1 MKKILI
7 VGGVAGG
14 ASTATRLR
22 RLDEDSEI
30 IIFERGEYVSFAN
43 CGLPYYIGGV
53 IQNRE
58 SLLVQTPESLKARF
72 NLDVRVNSEVIEV
85 NGKDKKVKVK
95 TKNGEEYEETYDFLV
110 LAPGAKP
117 IFPPIKGIENKK
129 IFTLRNIND
138 MDKIKAEI
146 KKHNVKKATV
156 VGGGY
161 VGVETAENLKHLGID
176 TTLIEAAP
184 HILAPFDSEISN
196 ILEYELVNNG
206 INLMTSEKVI
216 EFQEDKN
223 EINIK
228 LESEKI
234 VTADMVILSIGV
246 SPDTKFLQNS
256 GINLGERGHI
266 LVNDKL
272 ETNIDGVYALGD
284 SIIVKNYI
292 TNEDCA
298 IPLAGPA
305 NRQGR
310 IVAGNIA
317 GREEKYG
324 GSLGTAI
331 IKIFELTGASTGL
344 NERAL
349 KQLNIS
355 YEKIYLHPNN
365 HAAYYPGATPITI
378 KVIYNKKNR
387 QVLGAQ
393 AVGINGVDKFIDVI
407 ATSIKFKATI
417 DDLTELELAYAP
429 PFLSA
434 KSPANMVGFIGK
446 NIEDN
451 LLEQVFIP
459 DLKNYNKKDTVILDV
474 REELELISGNLENSI
489 NIPLSELRKRYS
501 ELSKDKEIW
510 TYCAVGL
517 RGYIAARF
525 LSQKGYKVKN
535 LAGGIEIEE
544 KELVKTQA
552 EDNFLNKESI
562 DFKVKKEDEYLDL
575 SGLSCPGP
583 LVKIKEKIDKL
594 QENEELKVKVSDP
607 GFYNDIQAWS
617 KVTKNSLLSLNK
629 KDGII
634 YATLQKGSVSSPTN
648 SSKKVST
655 SISDSSS
662 LKGQENRIIEDNSNM
677 TIVVFSG
684 DLDKAIAAFII
695 ANGALAMGKKVTMF
709 FTFWGLSILKKK
721 NLSKKSFIEKMFAM
735 MLPKNSQDLPVSKM
749 NFFGI
754 GAKMIRNVMKKKNI
768 MSLEELIKKAKDIGV
783 NITACTMSMDVMGI
797 SEEELIDGINY
808 GGVGQYL
815 GEAEKSNNNLFI

>member
-1 MKKILI
+1 MKKVLI

-22 RLDEDSEI
+22 RLDENLEI
-30 IIFERGEYVSFAN
+30 IIFEKGEYVSFAN
-43 CGLPYYIGGV
+43 CGLPYHIGDV

-72 NLDVRVNSEVIEV
+72 NLDVRVNSEVV
-85 NGKDKKVKVK
+85 GLNGKDKKVKVK
-95 TKNGEEYEETYDFLV
+95 TKNGEEYEEIFDFLV

-117 IFPPIKGIENKK
+117 IFPAIKGIENKK

-146 KKHNVKKATV
+146 KNYNVKKATV
-156 VGGGY
+156 IGGGY
-161 VGVETAENLKHLGID
+161 VGIETAENLKHLGID

-206 INLMTSEKVI
+206 INLMISEKVV
-216 EFQEDKN
+216 EFQEDGN
-223 EINIK
+223 EIIIK
-228 LESEKI
+228 LESGKI
-234 VTADMVILSIGV
+234 VTTDMLILSIGV

-266 LVNDKL
+266 LVNEKL
-272 ETNIDGVYALGD
+272 ETNIDGIYALGD

-292 TNEDCA
+292 TNQDVA

-310 IVAGNIA
+310 IVAGNIV
-317 GREEKYG
+317 GRNEKYK

-344 NERAL
+344 NERSL
-349 KQLNIS
+349 KQLNIP
-355 YEKIYLHPNN
+355 YEKVYLHPNN
-365 HAAYYPGATPITI
+365 HAAYYPGATAISI
-378 KVIYNKKNR
+378 KALYNKENG
-387 QVLGAQ
+387 QILGAQ
-393 AVGINGVDKFIDVI
+393 AVGISGVDKFIDVI

-434 KSPANMVGFIGK
+434 KSPANMLGFIGQ

-451 LLEQVFIP
+451 LLGQVFME
-459 DLKNYNKKDTVILDV
+459 DLENYNEKETIILDV
-474 REELELISGNLENSI
+474 REELELISGKLNNSI
-489 NIPLSELRKRYS
+489 NIPLSELRKRYT
-501 ELSKDKEIW
+501 ELPKDKEIW

-517 RGYIAARF
+517 RGYIASRF
-525 LSQKGYKVKN
+525 LTQKGYKVKN
-535 LAGGIEIEE
+535 LAGGIKIEE
-544 KELVKTQA
+544 KELIKTQ
-552 EDNFLNKESI
+552 EETFSNKENS
-562 DFKVKKEDEYLDL
+562 DYNVDKEDEYLDL

-594 QENEELKVKVSDP
+594 QGSEKLKVKVSDP

-617 KVTKNSLLSLNK
+617 KVTKNSLLSLDK
-629 KDGII
+629 KDGLT
-634 YATLQKGSVSSPTN
+634 YATLQKGQT
-648 SSKKVST
+648 SKVVVKE
-655 SISDSSS
+655 
-662 LKGQENRIIEDNSNM
+662 QENVIIEDNSNM
-677 TIVVFSG
+677 TMVVFSG

-695 ANGALAMGKKVTMF
+695 ANGALTMGKKVTMF

-721 NLSKKSFIEKMFAM
+721 NLAKKSFIEKMFAM

-754 GAKMIRNVMKKKNI
+754 GAKMIRSVMKKKNI
-768 MSLEELIKKAKDIGV
+768 MSLEELIKKAIDSGV

-797 SEEELIDGINY
+797 SKEELIDGINY

-815 GEAEKSNNNLFI
+815 GETEKSNNNLFI

>member
-1 MKKILI
+1 MKKVLI

-22 RLDEDSEI
+22 RLDENLEI
-30 IIFERGEYVSFAN
+30 IIFEKGEYVSFAN
-43 CGLPYYIGGV
+43 CGLPYHIGEV
-53 IQNRE
+53 IENRE

-85 NGKDKKVKVK
+85 NGEDKKVKVK
-95 TKNGEEYEETYDFLV
+95 TKNGEEYEENFDFLV
-110 LAPGAKP
+110 LSPGAKP
-117 IFPPIKGIENKK
+117 LFPSIKGIESNK

-146 KKHNVKKATV
+146 KNSNIKKATV

-184 HILAPFDSEISN
+184 HILGSFDSEISN
-196 ILEYELVNNG
+196 ILEFELVNNG
-206 INLMTSEKVI
+206 LKLMTSEKVV
-216 EFQEDKN
+216 EFQEAEN
-223 EINIK
+223 EIIIK
-228 LESEKI
+228 LESGKT
-234 VTADMVILSIGV
+234 VTTDIVILSIGV

-256 GINLGERGHI
+256 GINLGEKGHI
-266 LVNDKL
+266 LVNENL
-272 ETNIDGVYALGD
+272 ETNLKGVYALGD
-284 SIIVKNYI
+284 SILVKNYL
-292 TNEDCA
+292 TNQDVA

-310 IVAGNIA
+310 IVAGNIV
-317 GREEKYG
+317 GRNEKYK

-331 IKIFELTGASTGL
+331 IKIFGLTAASTGL
-344 NERAL
+344 NERTL
-349 KQLNIS
+349 KQLNIP

-365 HAAYYPGATPITI
+365 HAAYYPGASPISI
-378 KVIYNKKNR
+378 KALYNKENK
-387 QVLGAQ
+387 QILGAQ
-393 AVGINGVDKFIDVI
+393 ALGISGVDKFIDVI

-417 DDLTELELAYAP
+417 DDLSELELAYAP

-434 KSPANMVGFIGK
+434 KSPANMLGFIGQ
-446 NIEDN
+446 NIEDG
-451 LLEQVFIP
+451 LLEQVFIE
-459 DLKNYNKKDTVILDV
+459 DLKNYNEKENIILDV
-474 REELELISGNLENSI
+474 REELELIGGKFNNSI
-489 NIPLSELRKRYS
+489 NIPLSELRKRYN
-501 ELSKDKEIW
+501 ELPKDKEIW
-510 TYCAVGL
+510 TYCAIGL
-517 RGYIAARF
+517 RGYIASRF

-535 LAGGIEIEE
+535 LAGGIKSREKVILKAKEE
-544 KELVKTQA
+544 ENV
-552 EDNFLNKESI
+552 NKESNSNI
-562 DFKVKKEDEYLDL
+562 GKEEDYLDL

-594 QENEELKVKVSDP
+594 QENEELKVKVSDL

-617 KVTKNSLLSLNK
+617 KVTKNTLLSLDK
-629 KDGII
+629 KDGLT
-634 YATLQKGSVSSPTN
+634 YATLQKGKT
-648 SSKKVST
+648 SKVIEKNH
-655 SISDSSS
+655 
-662 LKGQENRIIEDNSNM
+662 KNMIIEDKSNM
-677 TIVVFSG
+677 TMVVFSG

-695 ANGALAMGKKVTMF
+695 ANGALTMGKKVTMF

-721 NLSKKSFIEKMFAM
+721 NLSKKNFIEKMFAM
-735 MLPKNSQDLPVSKM
+735 MLPKNSKDLSVSKM

-754 GAKMIRNVMKKKNI
+754 GAKMIRSVMKKKNI
-768 MSLEELIKKAKDIGV
+768 MSLEELIKKAIDSGV

-797 SEEELIDGINY
+797 SKDELIDGINY